1 MARAVCGEDCEI
13 TIDTTDSHYWNYKID
28 PKKLDQ
34 SWGDSIYTDFTD
46 FSECALKTCV
56 EIFDQNKADELAHKL
71 PECDCIRFSD
81 GYWYKFTKKNV
92 TKENAIIKI
101 TEVCGFGTES
111 IIAFGDDYADIGMGC
126 YYHIESVAKNAE
138 LLAEKYGADKE
149 VVIIAAWLHDIAS
162 ITDYSMYEEHHVY
175 GATIAKEILN
185 ELNYEDEK
193 TELVQKC
200 VFNHRGSVNLE
211 KLSKEELCVVDADA
225 ISHFDSV
232 PSLLYLAYVERKM
245 NIEEGV

>member
-1 MARAVCGEDCEI
+1 
-13 TIDTTDSHYWNYKID
+13 
-28 PKKLDQ
+28 
-34 SWGDSIYTDFTD
+34 
-46 FSECALKTCV
+46 
-56 EIFDQNKADELAHKL
+56 
-71 PECDCIRFSD
+71 
-81 GYWYKFTKKNV
+81 
-92 TKENAIIKI
+92 
-101 TEVCGFGTES
+101 
-111 IIAFGDDYADIGMGC
+111 MGC